1 MQGDYSKRTSFRD
14 ELLRRIGRNVV
25 NFQFL
30 ESILRDMI
38 PTLSLQTT
46 YPSKHAQSVKTK
58 QKAKKDTLGILAGT
72 FLDGVF
78 YSSNVD
84 VAESIEEVHEIT
96 LTSKFQIDADTEKI
110 AERKKGL
117 LRLVVERNK
126 LIHREVLK
134 VDLNSEEQ
142 CQCLSEKLDEQNDR
156 IRENLM
162 FLNNIRKAQR
172 EIYLELSRYIQPDEF
187 VTAFL
192 SAKQSDTN
200 DKEHQ

>member
-156 IRENLM
+156 IRESNV
-162 FLNNIRKAQR
+162 FKQHTKSTARNIFRTFK
-172 EIYLELSRYIQPDEF
+172 IY
-187 VTAFL
+187 
-192 SAKQSDTN
+192 TN
-200 DKEHQ
+200 R